1 MQFYNDD
8 TTWATPSQQ
17 VEPNVGMGQR
27 SGAVRDVREAYR
39 YYKELFE
46 EMMGEVLDAE

>member
-17 VEPNVGMGQR
+17 VEPNVGTGTTE
-27 SGAVRDVREAYR
+27 SWE
-39 YYKELFE
+39 
-46 EMMGEVLDAE
+46 GEVKRLYRLHLSLFTEAMGG